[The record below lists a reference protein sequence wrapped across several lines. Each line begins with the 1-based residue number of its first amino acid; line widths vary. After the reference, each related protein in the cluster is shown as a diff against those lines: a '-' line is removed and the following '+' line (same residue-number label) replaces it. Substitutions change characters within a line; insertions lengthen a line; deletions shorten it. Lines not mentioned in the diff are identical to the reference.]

1 MKKYVFFLLF
11 VLIVS
16 GVGIVSCTE
25 SVKAPYSVS
34 RIYHLSID
42 SDPKAA
48 DVYWNVLS
56 KTDKVSSTNQ
66 FHLGETPIEATESL
80 RIPNLTEENAK
91 DVQIVIEVKKPGCND
106 CYTRTFYVNAYSVL
120 TSRGISIFA
129 DLKTNK

>member
-11 VLIVS
+11 VLITAGIS
-16 GVGIVSCTE
+16 IVSCNE
-25 SVKAPYSVS
+25 SVKGPYSIS
-34 RIYHLSID
+34 RIYHLEID
-42 SDPKAA
+42 SSPRAA
-48 DVYWNVLS
+48 DIYWYVLS
-56 KTDKVSSTNQ
+56 KTDKVSSTNR
-66 FHLGETPIEATESL
+66 FHLGQTPIEATESL

-91 DVQIVIEVKKPGCND
+91 DVQIVVEVENTNCGD